1 MSSGSFDLK
10 ADLFEYYPPIQ
21 ERVRWIIG
29 AKDLADARKQLAE
42 YTLQGRANRIE
53 APMLIGYSKDDRIM
67 DPRGAFRLYEA
78 ATRSKR
84 EMLEGVGHDSGRV
97 LPASRTKAARE
108 VLMAD
113 WMMKH
118 LVAA

>member
-1 MSSGSFDLK
+1 M
-10 ADLFEYYPPIQ
+10 
-21 ERVRWIIG
+21 G
-29 AKDLADARKQLAE
+29 AKDPAE
-42 YTLQGRANRIE
+42 AKTKIAEFTLEGKANQIE
-53 APMLIGYSKDDRIM
+53 CPLLIGYSKDDRIM

-97 LPASRTKAARE
+97 LPASRTKAPRE